1 MDSFVHT
8 HVHSQYSLLDGAA
21 KTKELV
27 AAAVADGQPALAT
40 TDHGNMYGVIDFY
53 RECQAQGIKYLPGAE
68 LYMAKESVSE
78 RPKPGKRKDEEDA
91 GEKGKINYHLTLLAQ
106 NNTGYKNLIQLS
118 SRAWL
123 EGFYYKPRVDWDIL
137 SQHSEGVI
145 ATTGCL
151 GGQVLQALLRG
162 ADDEA
167 VAIAGRLQDIFGKE
181 NLYVEIQDHGIRA
194 QRETMAGLVEVAK
207 KIGAKLLPS
216 ADCHYTHQCD
226 YLTHDILLCLQ
237 TGAKLSDEKRFRF
250 ESDQHY
256 LKSAV
261 EMRELFRDL
270 PGICDNTLALAESC
284 NVVIPFG
291 EMHLPKFPVPEG
303 FSTDDQYLEHLVRL
317 GMKWRWG
324 QNDVAAARVAYEL
337 QVIRDMGFSSYFLI
351 MWDLV
356 KHARETGIRTGGGRG
371 SAASSAVSYCLRITE
386 IDPIRYN
393 LPFERFL
400 NPNRV
405 SMPDIDLDVDTRYR
419 EHLIKYCTE
428 RYGSDKVAQIITFNT
443 IKARAAVK
451 DAGRVLG
458 KPFSLTNEISKAMP
472 SLLMGK
478 DVSLSDCFD
487 PQAERYGD
495 AARLRALYDNNTEAK
510 EVIDVAKGLEG
521 LVRQD
526 GIHAAATVISDVPL
540 VDLVPVQRKKDGPL
554 VTQYEMHAIE
564 ELGLL
569 KMDFLGLR
577 NLDVVTE
584 CLKLIKTV
592 RFVDLQIENIPLD
605 DERTFQML
613 RDGQTVG
620 CFQIAESQMR
630 KLIKRLAPTEFKD
643 IAALVALYR
652 PGPIAANMHN
662 DYADRKNHRQPVTY
676 FHPDAEEIL
685 RETYGLMIYQ
695 EQVMQVAQKFAGY
708 SLGDGYDLIKA
719 IGKKLP
725 EKMAEQKSRFIKGC
739 TERYDAEM
747 GNYLFGVVEKYA
759 DYGFNQSHS
768 YSYGMLAYQTAFLK
782 ANYPEE
788 YLASLCDMAP
798 SIEKASVYLAEAR
811 AMGLDVKGPSVNN
824 PSSSFSVAP
833 GALVVGLPAVRDVG
847 AQHAAEIVSEREQG
861 AFSDLFDF
869 QRRMGGR
876 GLNKKQLISLILAG
890 ALDEFGPRK
899 GMISV
904 AEEVISSS
912 KKIRTK
918 ADSGQGSFFDQDHTI
933 PVPNVEFTSSEKL
946 KEERRVMG
954 LYVTGHPLDDYSAW
968 VEANSDCSLGDLSEM
983 SEGTFHDVV
992 GVVTAVTEKTTK
1004 AGQVMAVVTVE
1015 DLAGS
1020 ADLTLFPRSWE
1031 QVSIREDDIIKARV
1045 KVSSGFQGGVDLIWT
1060 SGEVLEQ
1067 KSSTVEQEVIRIF
1080 LPAKFIEDEVEVAH
1094 LKGVILGHPGST
1106 PVSLH
1111 LSRKTEVKLG
1121 EAFTADPSEKFWD
1134 EIKALVTKFTNREV

>member
-27 AAAVADGQPALAT
+27 AAAVADGQPAIAT
-40 TDHGNMYGVIDFY
+40 TDHGVMYGVIDFY
-53 RECQAQGIKYLPGAE
+53 KECQQQGIKYLPGIE
-68 LYMAKESVSE
+68 TYMAKESVSE
-78 RPKPGKRKDEEDA
+78 RPKPGKKKGDEDG
-91 GEKGKINYHLTLLAQ
+91 GEKGKINYHLTLLAE
-106 NNTGYKNLIQLS
+106 NDTGYKNLIQLS

-167 VAIAGRLQDIFGKE
+167 VAIAGRLQDIFGKD
-181 NLYVEIQDHGIRA
+181 NLFVEIQDHGIRA
-194 QRETMAGLVEVAK
+194 QKETMPGLIEVARR
-207 KIGAKLLPS
+207 IDAKLLPANDS
-216 ADCHYTHQCD
+216 HYCHKGDHVA
-226 YLTHDILLCLQ
+226 HDSLLCLQ
-237 TGAKLSDEKRFRF
+237 IGAKISDDKRFKF

-256 LKSAV
+256 LKSAA
-261 EMRELFRDL
+261 EMRELFKDL
-270 PGICDNTLALAESC
+270 PGICDNTLDLADRC

-291 EMHLPKFPVPEG
+291 ELHLPRFPVPEG
-303 FSTDDQYLEHLVRL
+303 FATDDQYLEHLVKL

-324 QNDVAAARVAYEL
+324 QNDLAAARVAYEL
-337 QVIRDMGFSSYFLI
+337 QTIRSMGFSSYFLI

-356 KHARETGIRTGGGRG
+356 KHAREAGIRTGGGRG

-386 IDPIRYN
+386 IDPIKYN

-428 RYGSDKVAQIITFNT
+428 KYGSDRVAQIITFNT
-443 IKARAAVK
+443 IKSRAAVK

-458 KPFSLTNEISKAMP
+458 KPFALTNEISKAMP
-472 SLLMGK
+472 PLLMGK

-487 PQAERYGD
+487 PGAERYKD
-495 AARLRALYDNNTEAK
+495 AGELRNLCNSNSEAR
-510 EVIDVAKGLEG
+510 EVIDVARGLEG

-526 GIHAAATVISDVPL
+526 GIHAAAIVISDVPL
-540 VDLVPVQRKKDGPL
+540 VEVVPVQKKKNGPL

-584 CLKLIKTV
+584 CLKLIKSN
-592 RFVDLQIENIPLD
+592 RLVDLKIETIPLD
-605 DERTFQML
+605 DPATFEML
-613 RDGQTVG
+613 RAGQTIG
-620 CFQIAESQMR
+620 CFQIAETQMR
-630 KLIKRLAPTEFKD
+630 QLIKKLAPTEFKD

-662 DYADRKNHRQPVTY
+662 DYADRKNNRQAVTY

-685 RETYGLMIYQ
+685 SETYGLMIYQ

-708 SLGDGYDLIKA
+708 SMGDGYDLVKV
-719 IGKKLP
+719 IGKKLS

-759 DYGFNQSHS
+759 DYCFNKSHS
-768 YSYGMLAYQTAFLK
+768 YSYGMLSYQTAFLK

-788 YLASLCDMAP
+788 YMAALCGCAP
-798 SIEKASVYLAEAR
+798 SIEKASIFLAEAR
-811 AMGLDVKGPSVNN
+811 AIGLDVQGPSVNN

-833 GALVVGLPAVRDVG
+833 GALIVGLPAVRDVG
-847 AQHAAEIVSEREQG
+847 AEHGAQIVSERERG
-861 AFSDLFDF
+861 PFVDLFDF
-869 QRRMGGR
+869 QKRMADR
-876 GLNKKQLISLILAG
+876 GLNKKQLTSLIWAG
-890 ALDEFGPRK
+890 ALDDFGPRK
-899 GMISV
+899 GMIAV
-904 AEEVISSS
+904 VDEVIKSS
-912 KKIRTK
+912 KKIRVK
-918 ADSGQGSFFDQDHTI
+918 QSSGQGSFFDDQHTI
-933 PVPNVEFTSSEKL
+933 PVPDFEYSSDEKL

-954 LYVTGHPLDDYSAW
+954 IYVTGHPLDDHVAW
-968 VEANSDCSLGDLSEM
+968 VEENSDCPLADLPEQT
-983 SEGTFHDVV
+983 EGTYHDCV
-992 GVVTAVTEKTTK
+992 GVVSAVNKKLTK
-1004 AGQVMAVVTVE
+1004 AGKAMATVTFEDLSGAVDVTVFPKAWESLALEEE
-1015 DLAGS
+1015 DIVK
-1020 ADLTLFPRSWE
+1020 F
-1031 QVSIREDDIIKARV
+1031 RV
-1045 KVSSGFQGGVDLIWT
+1045 KVGTGWQGGVDLIWT
-1060 SGEVLEQ
+1060 EGEVRKPLVPLE
-1067 KSSTVEQEVIRIF
+1067 TVARIF
-1080 LPAKFIEDEVEVAH
+1080 LPAGFVDSETDTAK
-1094 LKGVILGHPGST
+1094 LKELVLGHPGAT

-1111 LSRKTEVKLG
+1111 LSRKTQIKLDNAFLVDNSEDFWTQVKSLMV
-1121 EAFTADPSEKFWD
+1121 EFA
-1134 EIKALVTKFTNREV
+1134 RR